1 MNTIPKELHMTISD
15 TTIELTLLDSQF
27 DFNAFFILKAYYK
40 TSDAINYY
48 GENAFGQHIFIT
60 TPFGRG
66 SMKKETEMCL
76 TLGTVDYYY
85 NIIPTY
91 TILGIDYLKIGSE
104 YPFIKSPVKENLRQ
118 MTLSEIEKELGY
130 KIQLVEDDE

>member
-1 MNTIPKELHMTISD
+1 MNIIPEELHIAICD
-15 TTIELTLLDSQF
+15 TTIELTLLDSEF
-27 DFNAFFILKAYYK
+27 DFNVFFVLKDYYK

-48 GENAFGQHIFIT
+48 GENAFGQYIFIT
-60 TPFGRG
+60 IPFGYD
-66 SMKKETEMCL
+66 SMKKETEVCL

-91 TILGIDYLKIGSE
+91 TTLGIDYLKIGSE
-104 YPFIKSPVKENLRQ
+104 YPFIKSPVKESLRQ

>member
-1 MNTIPKELHMTISD
+1 MNAIPEELHIAICD
-15 TTIELTLLDSQF
+15 TTIELTLLDSEF
-27 DFNAFFILKAYYK
+27 DFNVFFVLRDYYK

-48 GENAFGQHIFIT
+48 GENAFGQYIFIT
-60 TPFGRG
+60 IPSGYDG
-66 SMKKETEMCL
+66 MKKETEICL

-91 TILGIDYLKIGSE
+91 ITLGIDHLKIGSE
-104 YPFIKSPVKENLRQ
+104 YPFIKSPVKENIRQ